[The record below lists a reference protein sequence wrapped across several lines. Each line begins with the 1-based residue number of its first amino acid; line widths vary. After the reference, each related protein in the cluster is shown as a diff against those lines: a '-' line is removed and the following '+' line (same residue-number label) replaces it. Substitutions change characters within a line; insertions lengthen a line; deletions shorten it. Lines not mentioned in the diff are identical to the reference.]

1 MYYLFLGCL
10 EKCEEE
16 KDLKY
21 IIYKYIY
28 VCVMYVFLTQND
40 VNRVSLVH
48 DCLHQHYVDVLLDVL
63 GGFLVEFRVIVKH

>member
-1 MYYLFLGCL
+1 
-10 EKCEEE
+10 
-16 KDLKY
+16 
-21 IIYKYIY
+21 
-28 VCVMYVFLTQND
+28 MYVFLTQND